1 MEEVLATTLESIP
14 GYKIAKVLGIVAG
27 STVRARHVG
36 RDIVATLRN
45 IVGGEIKEYTE
56 LLAKARDIALQRMK
70 GKAKAL
76 GANAVICVRFSTSAV
91 MGGAAEILAYGTAVV
106 VEKEK

>member
-1 MEEVLATTLESIP
+1 MGKVLATTSESIP
-14 GYKIAKVLGIVAG
+14 GYKIVKVLGIVTG
-27 STVRARHVG
+27 STVRARHIG

-45 IVGGEIKEYTE
+45 IVGSEIKEYTE

-70 GKAKAL
+70 EKAKAL
-76 GANAVICVRFSTSAV
+76 GANAVICVRFSTSAI
-91 MGGAAEILAYGTAVV
+91 MGGATEILAYGTAVV